1 MANAGEIGALVDEHG
16 YAAPIRVMSAAEAGE
31 VRAWLEELDARRG
44 EAMKPIFRSK
54 PHLVFPRLYDLLRSD
69 AVLDAVEAVLGP
81 DLLAWSSSFF
91 WKRAHDP
98 GFVSWHQDSTYW
110 GLEPL
115 DIVTAWIAFSPSTPA
130 NGCMRVVP
138 GSHRIDQLPHRDTF
152 APENLLSRGQEIAVE
167 VDPATAVDLALQPG
181 EMSLHH
187 VKIVHGSEPNPT
199 DVPRIGFTVRYIPT
213 YVRQTGVRTTATLCR
228 GVDRYGHFD
237 HEPRPKADLDPEAI
251 AFRRDALERAE
262 AVLFAGTERPR
273 ARAEA

>member
-1 MANAGEIGALVDEHG
+1 MGNAADITARVREDG
-16 YAAPIRVMSAAEAGE
+16 YAAPIRVMSEAEAGAT
-31 VRAWLEELDARRG
+31 RAWLETLDARHG
-44 EAMKPIFRSK
+44 DALKPVFRSK
-54 PHLVFPRLYDLLRSD
+54 PHLVFPRLYDLMCAD

-91 WKRAHDP
+91 WKRARDP

-138 GSHRIDQLPHRDTF
+138 GSHSTDQLPHRDTY
-152 APENLLSRGQEIAVE
+152 APDNLLSRGQEIAVD
-167 VDPATAVDLALQPG
+167 VDPATAVDLVLEPG

-187 VKIVHGSEPNPT
+187 VKIVHGSDPNPT

-213 YVRQTGVRTTATLCR
+213 YVRQNGVRTTATLCR

-237 HEPRPKADLDPEAI
+237 LEPRPKADLDPDAM
-251 AFRRDALERAE
+251 AFRQSAQERAD
-262 AVLFAGTERPR
+262 AVLFAGVERPL
-273 ARAEA
+273 ARAGA